1 MGENARDEAQW
12 LPNVIPILGVTFL
25 WELRMFR
32 ASVKKENKHQIGHL
46 GNHYK
51 GFEA

>member
-12 LPNVIPILGVTFL
+12 LPSAIPILGVTFM
-25 WELRMFR
+25 WELWMFKTLF
-32 ASVKKENKHQIGHL
+32 KKENKHQIGHL

-51 GFEA
+51 GLEA